1 MKHYLIAV
9 ALLCST
15 VVSAQQT
22 TDLDSIKTVDLK
34 EVVVSSTRATS
45 KTPMTFNEIDKQE
58 LEENNTG
65 KDLPYLLESTPS
77 AVTTSDAG
85 AGVGYTGIRIRGS
98 DAARVNVTLNGIPY
112 NDPESQGVFWVNLPD
127 FASSV
132 SSIQVQRGLGTST
145 NGAGAFGA
153 SVNIETNGLN
163 KDAYVTLDNAMGSF
177 NTRKHTAMIGTGL
190 LADKFAF
197 DARLSQITS
206 DGYVDRATSD
216 LKSYF
221 VSGGYYG
228 KKSLVK
234 FNMFSGHETT
244 YQAWYGVPES
254 RMNDDIDG
262 MNDYVARNFLST
274 ADSLNLLNSGRT
286 YNQYTYDNEVDD
298 YEQTHYQL
306 ISAFDLSHSITLNVA
321 LFLIHGEGYFEQY
334 KADRDFADYGLNDI
348 TIGTETITSTDLI
361 QRRWL
366 NNNFYG
372 TTFSLDYQPNNS
384 FKFTLGGAWNEYDGD
399 HYGQV
404 IWAEYAS
411 NGAIRHPYYFN
422 NSLKRD
428 FNIFGKAIYDLS
440 DQLSLFG
447 DLQYRTVDYTM
458 EGDDN
463 DGQTIDQSH
472 NYNFFNPKFGLKFQ
486 LNDQSSAYASVAMGS
501 KEPVRSDFTDNV
513 AGTIP
518 EAEKLTDIE
527 VGYNRTT
534 SSYSFQAN
542 FYWMDYTDQLVLT
555 GELNDVGSS
564 LRANVDKSYRAGI
577 EMQVGYQL
585 TEGLNINA
593 NASFSKNKIESY
605 DETIYNYGPGWDEYN
620 ADVISYGETDIAFS
634 PNVIAGGNIDYSPVK
649 GLNLKWIHKYVGE
662 QFLDNTSTNSRK
674 LDAYYVSDFIT
685 SYSFKPKGFKSI
697 TIKYAVYNWLNKMY
711 SANGYTWGYRGGG
724 EEIRENF
731 YYPQAGTNFMLGLN
745 IKL

>member
-1 MKHYLIAV
+1 MKNYIFAIAM
-9 ALLCST
+9 LYST
-15 VVSAQQT
+15 VASAQSDIQQ
-22 TDLDSIKTVDLK
+22 DSIKTVDLK
-34 EVVVSSTRATS
+34 EIVVSSTRATS
-45 KTPMTFNEIDKQE
+45 KTPMTFNEIKKE
-58 LEENNTG
+58 EIEENNTG
-65 KDLPYLLESTPS
+65 KDLPYLLENTPS

-127 FASSV
+127 FASSI

-153 SVNIETNGLN
+153 SVNIKTNGLN
-163 KDAYVTLDNAMGSF
+163 KDPYATLDNSIGSF
-177 NTRKHTAMIGTGL
+177 NTRKHTAMFGTGL
-190 LADKFAF
+190 IANKFAF

-221 VSGGYYG
+221 FSGGYYG
-228 KKSLVK
+228 KKSLIK
-234 FNMFSGHETT
+234 FNIFSGHETT

-254 RMNDDIDG
+254 RINDDIAG
-262 MNDYVARNFLST
+262 MNDYVARNFLSPT
-274 ADSLNLLNSGRT
+274 DSLNLLNSGRT

-298 YEQTHYQL
+298 YDQTHYQL
-306 ISAFDLSHSITLNVA
+306 ISAFDLSESITLNVA

-334 KADRDFADYGLNDI
+334 KVDEDLADYDLNNI
-348 TIGTETITSTDLI
+348 TIGSETITSTDLI
-361 QRRWL
+361 RRRWL

-404 IWAEYAS
+404 IWAQYAS

-463 DGQTIDQSH
+463 DGLIIDQSH
-472 NYNFFNPKFGLKFQ
+472 NYNFFNPKFGLKYQ
-486 LNDQSSAYASVAMGS
+486 INEQSNAYASVAIGS

-513 AGTIP
+513 SSIIP
-518 EAEKLTDIE
+518 KAEKLTDFE
-527 VGYNRTT
+527 VGYSRTT

-564 LRANVDKSYRAGI
+564 LRANVDKSHRAGI
-577 EMQVGYQL
+577 ELQIGYQL
-585 TEGLNINA
+585 MENLKLNA
-593 NASFSKNKIESY
+593 NATFSENKIDSY
-605 DETIYNYGPGWDEYN
+605 EETIYNYGAAWDQYLPEE
-620 ADVISYGETDIAFS
+620 IQYGETDIAFS
-634 PNVIAGGNIDYSPVK
+634 PNVVAGGNIDYAPFK
-649 GLNLKWIHKYVGE
+649 RMNLKWVHKYVGE

-674 LDAYYVSDFIT
+674 LDAYYISDAIAT
-685 SYSFKPKGFKSI
+685 YTLKGESFKAI
-697 TIKYAVYNWLNKMY
+697 TLKLAVYNMFNKMY

-724 EEIRENF
+724 DEIRENF
-731 YYPQAGTNFMLGLN
+731 YYPQAGTNFMVGLN

>member
-1 MKHYLIAV
+1 MKIQFLV
-9 ALLCST
+9 AILLCNAA
-15 VVSAQQT
+15 VYAQNET
-22 TDLDSIKTVDLK
+22 MLDSIKTVDLK
-34 EVVVSSTRATS
+34 EIVVSSTRATS
-45 KTPMTFNEIDKQE
+45 KTPMTFNEIKKE
-58 LEENNTG
+58 EIEENNTG
-65 KDLPYLLESTPS
+65 KDLPYLLENTPS

-127 FASSV
+127 FASSI

-153 SVNIETNGLN
+153 SVNIETKGLS
-163 KDAYVTLDNAMGSF
+163 KDPYATIDNAYGSF
-177 NTRKHTAMIGTGL
+177 NTWKRTAMFGTGL
-190 LADKFAF
+190 IANKFAI
-197 DARLSQITS
+197 DGRLSRISS

-221 VSGGYYG
+221 LSGGYYG
-228 KKSLVK
+228 KKALIK
-234 FNMFSGHETT
+234 FNIFSGHETT

-254 RMNDDIDG
+254 RMNDDVDG
-262 MNDYVARNFLST
+262 MNAYADRNGLSD
-274 ADSLNLLNSGRT
+274 ADRANLLNSGRT

-306 ISAFDLSHSITLNVA
+306 ISAFDLSESITLNVA

-334 KADRDFADYGLNDI
+334 KTDRDFADYGLNDI
-348 TIGTETITSTDLI
+348 TIGSETITSTDLI

-372 TTFSLDYQPNNS
+372 TTFSLDYQPSNS
-384 FKFTLGGAWNEYDGD
+384 FRFTLGGAWNEYDGD
-399 HYGQV
+399 HFGRV
-404 IWAEYAS
+404 IWAQFAS
-411 NGAIRHPYYFN
+411 NGAIRHPYYSN

-458 EGDDN
+458 KGNDN
-463 DGQTIDQSH
+463 DGLTIDQSH
-472 NYNFFNPKFGLKFQ
+472 NYNFFNPKFGLKYQ
-486 LNDQSSAYASVAMGS
+486 INDRSNVYASVAIGS

-513 AGTIP
+513 SGTIP
-518 EAEKLTDIE
+518 KAENLTDFE
-527 VGYNRTT
+527 AGYSRT
-534 SSYSFQAN
+534 SSKYSFQAN
-542 FYWMDYTDQLVLT
+542 FYWMDYKDQLVLT

-577 EMQVGYQL
+577 ELQAGYQL
-585 TEGLNINA
+585 TEDLKVNA
-593 NASFSKNKIESY
+593 NATISKNKIESF
-605 DETIYNYGPGWDEYN
+605 DETIYNYGVGWDEYN

-634 PNVIAGGNIDYSPVK
+634 PNVVAGGNLDYSPLS
-649 GLNLKWIHKYVGE
+649 GLNLRWIHKYVGE
-662 QFLDNTSTNSRK
+662 QFLDNTSTDSRK
-674 LDAYYVSDFIT
+674 LDAYYISDAVATYTFT
-685 SYSFKPKGFKSI
+685 GESFKAISLKL
-697 TIKYAVYNWLNKMY
+697 AVYNLFNKMY
-711 SANGYTWGYRGGG
+711 SANGYSWGYRGGG
-724 EEIRENF
+724 DEIRENF

>member
-1 MKHYLIAV
+1 MKKYLFAV
-9 ALLCST
+9 AMLCST
-15 VVSAQQT
+15 VVSAQQDT
-22 TDLDSIKTVDLK
+22 NVDSIKTVDLK
-34 EVVVSSTRATS
+34 EVVVSSTRATA
-45 KTPMTFNEIDKQE
+45 KTPMTFNEIEKE
-58 LEENNTG
+58 EIEENNTG
-65 KDLPYLLESTPS
+65 KDLPYLLELTPS

-153 SVNIETNGLN
+153 SVNIETTGLN
-163 KDAYVTLDNAMGSF
+163 KESYVTLDNAMGSF

-190 LADKFAF
+190 LANKFAF

-221 VSGGYYG
+221 ISGGYYG
-228 KKSLVK
+228 KKSLIK
-234 FNMFSGHETT
+234 FNIFSGHETT

-254 RMNDDIDG
+254 RINDDIEG
-262 MNDYVARNFLST
+262 MNAYADRNFLND
-274 ADSLNLLNSGRT
+274 ADRSNLLNSGRT

-306 ISAFDLSHSITLNVA
+306 ISAFDLSSSLTLNVA

-334 KADRDFADYGLNDI
+334 KVDEDLADYGLNDI
-348 TIGTETITSTDLI
+348 TIGTETISSTDLI
-361 QRRWL
+361 RRRWL

-372 TTFSLDYQPNNS
+372 TTFSLDYQPNSS

-411 NGAIRHPYYFN
+411 NGQIRHPYYFN

-428 FNIFGKAIYDLS
+428 FNIFGKAIYDLNEN
-440 DQLSLFG
+440 LSLFG
-447 DLQYRTVDYTM
+447 DLQYRTIDYTM

-463 DGQTIDQSH
+463 DGLVLKASH

-486 LNDQSSAYASVAMGS
+486 IDDQSSAYASVAMGS
-501 KEPVRSDFTDNV
+501 KEPIRSDFTDHV
-513 AGTIP
+513 ADTTP
-518 EAEKLTDIE
+518 KEEKLTDIE
-527 VGYNRTT
+527 VGYSRNT
-534 SSYSFQAN
+534 SNYSFQIN
-542 FYWMDYTDQLVLT
+542 FYWMDYKDQLVLT

-564 LRANVDKSYRAGI
+564 LRANVDKSYRTGVELQA
-577 EMQVGYQL
+577 GYQL
-585 TEGLNINA
+585 TEDLKINA
-593 NASFSKNKIESY
+593 NATISKNKIKSFN
-605 DETIYNYGPGWDEYN
+605 ETIYNYGLGWDEYN
-620 ADVISYGETDIAFS
+620 ADIINYGETDIAFS
-634 PNVIAGGNIDYSPVK
+634 PNVIAGGNLDYSPIK
-649 GLNLKWIHKYVGE
+649 GLNLRWIHKYVGE
-662 QFLDNTSTNSRK
+662 QFLDNTSTDSRK
-674 LDAYYVSDFIT
+674 LDAYYVSDAIAT
-685 SYSFKPKGFKSI
+685 YTLKGESFKAISLKL
-697 TIKYAVYNWLNKMY
+697 AVYNLFNKIY

-731 YYPQAGTNFMLGLN
+731 YYPQAGTNFMVGLN